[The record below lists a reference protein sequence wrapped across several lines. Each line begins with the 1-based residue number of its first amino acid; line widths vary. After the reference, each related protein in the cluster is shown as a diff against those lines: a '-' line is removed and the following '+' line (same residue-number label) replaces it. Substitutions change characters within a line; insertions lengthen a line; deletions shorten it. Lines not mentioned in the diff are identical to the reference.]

1 MKETLTAASRT
12 RGRRRAPETD
22 GREHLLDCATRLFA
36 EQGIA
41 ATTMAQIAEAGGVT
55 SAMVHY
61 YFRNRETL
69 LDVIVEE
76 RIMQAIG
83 FVWQVGS
90 FRAGA
95 DPIALAHALV
105 DRLFDVTGR
114 MPWLPSLWLREII
127 NEGGMLRERVLG
139 RLPVERLQQFARLVK
154 AGQKAGTVRSEIEPT
169 LVFVSI
175 LALVMLPLAT
185 AKVWQGLPGMHGID
199 RETLQRHVAALLTT
213 GLEAPRRSRAVR
225 AGARAGAGRASG
237 PSGVPGA
244 SGIAGR
250 RRS

>member
-1 MKETLTAASRT
+1 MKETLIAASRT

-36 EQGIA
+36 EKGIA
-41 ATTMAQIAEAGGVT
+41 ATTMAQIADAGGVT

-76 RIMQAIG
+76 RIMQAIE
-83 FVWQVGS
+83 FVWQIGS
-90 FRAGA
+90 ARAGA
-95 DPIALAHALV
+95 DPITLAHALV

-114 MPWLPSLWLREII
+114 MPWLPSLWLREIV

-139 RLPVERLQQFARLVK
+139 RLPVERLQQFARQVK
-154 AGQKAGTVRSEIEPT
+154 AGQKAGTVRGEIEPS
-169 LVFVSI
+169 LVFLSI

-185 AKVWQGLPGMHGID
+185 AKVWQGLPGMPEID
-199 RETLQRHVAALLTT
+199 RETLHRHVAALLAN
-213 GLEAPRRSRAVR
+213 GLHVSRGPRTAHAAARSRA
-225 AGARAGAGRASG
+225 AGT
-237 PSGVPGA
+237 
-244 SGIAGR
+244 AGR

>member
-83 FVWQVGS
+83 FVCS
-90 FRAGA
+90 AKLPPPCAR
-95 DPIALAHALV
+95 
-105 DRLFDVTGR
+105 R
-114 MPWLPSLWLREII
+114 MPR
-127 NEGGMLRERVLG
+127 
-139 RLPVERLQQFARLVK
+139 
-154 AGQKAGTVRSEIEPT
+154 T
-169 LVFVSI
+169 
-175 LALVMLPLAT
+175 
-185 AKVWQGLPGMHGID
+185 
-199 RETLQRHVAALLTT
+199 
-213 GLEAPRRSRAVR
+213 
-225 AGARAGAGRASG
+225 
-237 PSGVPGA
+237 A
-244 SGIAGR
+244 SGIIAGM
-250 RRS
+250 SVG